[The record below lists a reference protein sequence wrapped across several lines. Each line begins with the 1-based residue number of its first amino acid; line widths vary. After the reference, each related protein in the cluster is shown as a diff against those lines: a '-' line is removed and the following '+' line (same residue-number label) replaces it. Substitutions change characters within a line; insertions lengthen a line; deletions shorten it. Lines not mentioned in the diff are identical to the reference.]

1 MRSSFSIKA
10 VGFAL
15 LSLANAQDVSEN
27 LAGAIADYDSLS
39 LFRSLLGAAPQVLV
53 ETLSSQ
59 GSNVTILIPTNNAI
73 KSYLKDSSISDVT
86 ELNQTML
93 QVFFSYHTM
102 AASLSSTDFDVSRG
116 LSVPTLLKSEEFNNR
131 TAGPQIQSQFGNN
144 ADGQVVFASRVGKG
158 KRANGDISGAI
169 VNLRAGEEQNIKMT
183 AVDGSWGEKNAS
195 RFQIVDK
202 VLLPPL
208 SCSQTV
214 HAADDK
220 RLTAL
225 NGALIK
231 AGLWPALDA
240 SKNVTCLAPSTQA
253 FKDAGSPDVELSKDD
268 LSGALLAHTLN
279 EVTYS
284 NYLRDGQV
292 IGTLNKTEVR
302 VRIIDND
309 IFFNNAKVI
318 EANVLTNNGLIH
330 ILDSVIQAG
339 GKPSE
344 TSTGTSTAETAS
356 ATSNGSQTTS
366 SSATASPDN
375 GNSAGRLSID
385 IRILGVLVAAYAII
399 YAFPSACVSIPP
411 RGTWTRCKVR
421 TMSMSKVALVTAAS
435 SGLGAAIAR
444 MLAVDL
450 GMNVVINFNSNESR
464 AKKLVRRLQSECEE
478 THAGSN
484 ISIQAI
490 QADTCDKLQ
499 IESLVNEAASKFGGR
514 LDVVISNVGWTKMRQ
529 FSDLD
534 DNVDE
539 DDWDRCYVANVK
551 SHLWLFHAARRY
563 LEESNEREAGVPVFV
578 STASLAGVIPSGSSL
593 PYAVTKAA
601 QIHLGKCLA
610 KIAAPSI
617 RVNTISPGIL
627 LTEWGLSFPADRLE
641 VARNTNKLG
650 RFATVED
657 VAEQVKAFVVS
668 KSVTGQNGV
677 IDAGFG
683 L

>member
-1 MRSSFSIKA
+1 MRNSFSIKA
-10 VGFAL
+10 AGFAL

-27 LAGAIADYDSLS
+27 LAGAIADYNSLS
-39 LFRSLLGAAPQVLV
+39 LFRSLLSAAPQVLA

-59 GSNVTILIPTNNAI
+59 GSNVTILIPTDNAI

-93 QVFFSYHTM
+93 QVFFSYHSM
-102 AASLSSTDFDVSRG
+102 AASLSSTDFSASRG

-144 ADGQVVFASRVGKG
+144 ADGQVVFASRVQKG
-158 KRANGDISGAI
+158 KRADGDISGAV

-214 HAADDK
+214 KAADDK

-253 FKDAGSPDVELSKDD
+253 FKDAGSPDVELSKED
-268 LSGALLAHTLN
+268 LGGALLAHTLN

-302 VRIIDND
+302 VRIIDDD

-344 TSTGTSTAETAS
+344 TSTGTSSAETAS
-356 ATSNGSQTTS
+356 ATSSGSAATS
-366 SSATASPDN
+366 SAATVSPDN
-375 GNSAGRLSID
+375 GNSVQGPEPCFGLWTIAGRRED
-385 IRILGVLVAAYAII
+385 AGLGM
-399 YAFPSACVSIPP
+399 
-411 RGTWTRCKVR
+411 RE

-450 GMNVVINFNSNESR
+450 GMSVVINFNSNETR
-464 AKKLVRRLQSECEE
+464 AKELVSKLQAECHKK
-478 THAGSN
+478 HAGSN

-490 QADTCDKLQ
+490 QADTCDKSQ
-499 IESLVNEAASKFGGR
+499 IKSLVDDAASRFGGR

-529 FSDLD
+529 FSDID

-551 SHLWLFHAARRY
+551 SHLWLFHAAKRY
-563 LEESNEREAGVPVFV
+563 LEESNKREAGVPVFV
-578 STASLAGVIPSGSSL
+578 STASLAGVIPSGSSV

-641 VARNTNKLG
+641 AARNTNKLG